1 MCGWSS
7 DVVVETEFRHR
18 DMLERPDDLD
28 SWGGRRCVSMTER
41 AAPKL
46 TLNQKD
52 IIQMSRGEDSH
63 PNTRYPALIQIDLG

>member
-28 SWGGRRCVSMTER
+28 FIRIRKRQAFILKVE
-41 AAPKL
+41 
-46 TLNQKD
+46 
-52 IIQMSRGEDSH
+52 
-63 PNTRYPALIQIDLG
+63 